1 MGGGAGRASLF
12 LFLREKYAI
21 AGKEIP
27 GMTFQEKAA
36 SWEKRLE
43 QVENWVMILLIVLL
57 VIVTFLQVF
66 SRYALRNPFF
76 WTEELARFL
85 FIYVCMLGIAMGIA
99 VKGHYGFDVLF
110 RSLPRRVKVPMGL
123 ILYFIMGFF
132 ILVLT
137 IKGFEELSST
147 TNQVSVSLP
156 VTMVWS
162 YVALPA
168 GGILMLIHHL
178 LQFIIEGP
186 AGWR

>member
-1 MGGGAGRASLF
+1 MA
-12 LFLREKYAI
+12 REKISA
-21 AGKEIP
+21 
-27 GMTFQEKAA
+27 MTFREKAA

-43 QVENWVMILLIVLL
+43 RIENWVMILLTVLL
-57 VIVTFLQVF
+57 VVVTFLQVF

-99 VKGHYGFDVLF
+99 SKGHYGFDAF
-110 RSLPRRVKVPMGL
+110 FTSLPRKLKAPMGL
-123 ILYFIMGFF
+123 MIYFIMGFF

-137 IKGFEELSST
+137 IQGFKELPST

-178 LQFIIEGP
+178 LRFIIEGP
-186 AGWR
+186 ARWH

>member
-1 MGGGAGRASLF
+1 MA
-12 LFLREKYAI
+12 RENISAM
-21 AGKEIP
+21 P
-27 GMTFQEKAA
+27 FREKAA
-36 SWEKRLE
+36 SWEKRLARIE
-43 QVENWVMILLIVLL
+43 DWVMILLTVLL

-85 FIYVCMLGIAMGIA
+85 FIYVCMLGMAMGIA
-99 VKGHYGFDVLF
+99 SKGHYGFDAF
-110 RSLPRRVKVPMGL
+110 FKSIPRALKAPMGL
-123 ILYFIMGFF
+123 IIYFIMGFF

-137 IKGFEELSST
+137 IKGFEELPST

-178 LQFIIEGP
+178 LRFIIEGP
-186 AGWR
+186 AKWH